1 MKLAGTAARA
11 QRSPVDP
18 LADDARRQQLAG
30 NALLEIDRCRA
41 IQIVTLG
48 KPHPKAASH
57 FGTHSETAGPDA
69 GSDGGVKFVRT
80 GAKLL
85 PHRLHGSQDDAVH
98 RAPPTRMHR
107 ANRPV
112 FRIGQQ
118 QRQTVGCPDGK
129 KSAGSVGNHRVAF
142 AKATVP
148 AIGSHNRS
156 GVYLLQSAVRPLGD
170 PVSGDP
176 RAKAVLEPAKAFQG
190 GGSVY
195 TPTVPVKLAIRH

>member
-1 MKLAGTAARA
+1 MAGRA

-18 LADDARRQQLAG
+18 FEDDARRQQLAG

-41 IQIVTLG
+41 IQIVALG
-48 KPHPKAASH
+48 KPRSKAARY
-57 FGTHSETAGPDA
+57 FGTHSETASSDA

-107 ANRPV
+107 ANCPV

-118 QRQTVGCPDGK
+118 QGQTIGCPDCK

-148 AIGSHNRS
+148 AIGGHNLR
-156 GVYLLQSAVRPLGD
+156 GVYLLQSAMRPLCD

-176 RAKAVLEPAKAFQG
+176 RAKTVLEPAKAFQG
-190 GGSVY
+190 GGSIY
-195 TPTVPVKLAIRH
+195 TPTIPVKLAIQH